1 MSSSAQ
7 DILNFFDVLPESE
20 QRLVVSEIMRRTSHW
35 DSAPLTDDEM
45 TLAAEALFLSLDE
58 RERSDAQPES
68 R

>member
-20 QRLVVSEIMRRTSHW
+20 QRLVASEIIRRTSHW
-35 DSAPLTDDEM
+35 DAAPLADDDL
-45 TLAAEALFLSLDE
+45 TLAAETIFLSLDE
-58 RERSDAQPES
+58 REKSDAQPES